1 MSVYLY
7 MQRVKLMEDDELLLA
22 LELASDD
29 ELGYLADI
37 LFRRKFNPLDYIA
50 TPDVIEVQSLDRVV
64 LVQAIADRFRFLAAD
79 GFTVL
84 RRQTDQLT
92 YREVLERVC
101 QHLKI
106 KYSQTQSVADIESEL
121 FLNLL
126 SRAWQKMPA
135 RERKQLNASMQSA
148 LTEADLHKSL
158 PPDAQRNPLGLV
170 IKGGG
175 AIAMSTVIQ
184 PAVMALLAKQL
195 AWHLATYQTGKEV
208 LKAGGTAIATRV
220 QAYFSTYLARHGVA
234 AAAAR
239 YGAVRTVFSV
249 ITPALWGVFFADLG
263 WRAISTNYAR
273 IIPVIFLLAQI
284 RLLRD
289 I

>member
-1 MSVYLY
+1 M
-7 MQRVKLMEDDELLLA
+7 DELSRA
-22 LELASDD
+22 LELASDE
-29 ELGYLADI
+29 ELCYLADI
-37 LFRRKFNPLDYIA
+37 LFRRKFNPLDYLA
-50 TPDVIEVQSLDRVV
+50 TPDVIEVQSLDRDL
-64 LVQAIADRFRFLAAD
+64 LVEAIADRFRFLAAD

-84 RRQTDQLT
+84 RRQTDQLS
-92 YREVLERVC
+92 YRQVLERVC
-101 QHLKI
+101 QYLKV
-106 KYSQTQSVADIESEL
+106 KYSQNQTVTDIESEL

-126 SRAWQKMPA
+126 SRSWQNMPA

-175 AIAMSTVIQ
+175 AIAMSVAIQ
-184 PAVMALLAKQL
+184 PAVMALLAKQM
-195 AWHLATYQTGKEV
+195 AWHLATYQAGKEV
-208 LKAGGTAIATRV
+208 LKAGGTAIATRI
-220 QAYFSTYLARHGVA
+220 QAYFSTYLARHGMAVS
-234 AAAAR
+234 AAR

-284 RLLRD
+284 RLLREL
-289 I
+289 

>member
-1 MSVYLY
+1 M
-7 MQRVKLMEDDELLLA
+7 DELLMA
-22 LELASDD
+22 LELASEE
-29 ELGYLADI
+29 ELHYLADI
-37 LFRRKFNPLDYIA
+37 LFRRKFNPIDYLA
-50 TPDVIEVQSLDRVV
+50 TPDVLEVQSLDRES
-64 LVQAIADRFRFLAAD
+64 LVEAIADRFRFLAAD

-84 RRQTDQLT
+84 RRQTDQLS

-101 QHLKI
+101 QHLKV

-126 SRAWQKMPA
+126 SRSWQKMPA
-135 RERKQLNASMQSA
+135 RERKQLNADLQSA
-148 LTEADLHKSL
+148 LTEADLQKSL
-158 PPDAQRNPLGLV
+158 PSDAQRNPLGLV

-184 PAVMALLAKQL
+184 PAVMNLLAKQL
-195 AWHLATYQTGKEV
+195 AWHLATYQAGREV
-208 LKAGGTAIATRV
+208 IKAGGTAIATRV
-220 QAYFSTYLARHGVA
+220 QTYFSTYVARHGMAV
-234 AAAAR
+234 AAAR
-239 YGAVRTVFSV
+239 YGAVRSVFAV

-273 IIPVIFLLAQI
+273 IIPAIFLLAQI

>member
-1 MSVYLY
+1 M
-7 MQRVKLMEDDELLLA
+7 DELLLA
-22 LELASDD
+22 LELASDE
-29 ELGYLADI
+29 ELHYLADI
-37 LFRRKFNPLDYIA
+37 LFRRKFNPIDYLA
-50 TPDVIEVQSLDRVV
+50 TPDVTEVQSLDRES
-64 LVQAIADRFRFLAAD
+64 LVEAIADRFRFLAAD

-84 RRQTDQLT
+84 RRQTDQLS

-126 SRAWQKMPA
+126 SRSWQKMPM
-135 RERKQLNASMQSA
+135 RERKQLNSDLQSA
-148 LTEADLHKSL
+148 LTEADLQKSL
-158 PPDAQRNPLGLV
+158 PADAQRNPLGLV

-184 PAVMALLAKQL
+184 PAVMNLLAKQL
-195 AWHLATYQTGKEV
+195 AWHLATYQVGREAI
-208 LKAGGTAIATRV
+208 KAGGTAIATRV
-220 QAYFSTYLARHGVA
+220 QAYFSTYVARHGMAV
-234 AAAAR
+234 AAAR
-239 YGAVRTVFSV
+239 YGAVRSVFAV

-273 IIPVIFLLAQI
+273 IVPAIFLLAQI

>member
-1 MSVYLY
+1 M
-7 MQRVKLMEDDELLLA
+7 DELLLA
-22 LELASDD
+22 LELASDQ
-29 ELGYLADI
+29 ELHYLADI
-37 LFRRKFNPLDYIA
+37 LFRRKFNPIDYLA
-50 TPDVIEVQSLDRVV
+50 TPDVTEVQSLDREL
-64 LVQAIADRFRFLAAD
+64 LVEAIADRFRFLAAD

-101 QHLKI
+101 RYLKV

-126 SRAWQKMPA
+126 SRSWQKMPA
-135 RERKQLNASMQSA
+135 RERKQLNADLQSA
-148 LTEADLHKSL
+148 LTEADLQKSL

-175 AIAMSTVIQ
+175 ALAVSTVIQ

-195 AWHLATYQTGKEV
+195 AWHLATYQAGREA
-208 LKAGGTAIATRV
+208 LKAGGTAIATRI
-220 QAYFSTYLARHGVA
+220 QTYFSTYVARHGMAVA
-234 AAAAR
+234 TAR
-239 YGAVRTVFSV
+239 YGAVRTVFAV

-263 WRAISTNYAR
+263 WRTISTNYAR